1 MNMKPVWA
9 GGFVFVFFL
18 YDLLSTEKGKHWTF
32 WSCTL
37 YYIFPLIKYVKH
49 SKCTVILANTIL
61 LYNIFCNNW
70 NLPVYLIQAWRLLC
84 LWQSS
89 AEPKSSKEEL
99 YCHLSHVQY
108 TVQMRVCP
116 PWTILCNTDK
126 QQHIQPKVCVC
137 VYLLYMLSLALGGR
151 LAGRRFLNDFPWSP
165 DFLIGIGSQKHSLVK
180 ISHRQHILFVLPVY
194 GFTVNA
200 TNTLLNTTTS
210 LNSTNIYYVQI
221 FNSATQIWRHS
232 CGQ

>member
-137 VYLLYMLSLALGGR
+137 VPSLHVVAGSGRSSGWQTVPERFSAESRFPHRHRLPETLARQNLPPSTHTLRTPGLWLY
-151 LAGRRFLNDFPWSP
+151 
-165 DFLIGIGSQKHSLVK
+165 
-180 ISHRQHILFVLPVY
+180 
-194 GFTVNA
+194 
-200 TNTLLNTTTS
+200 
-210 LNSTNIYYVQI
+210 
-221 FNSATQIWRHS
+221 
-232 CGQ
+232 C